1 MPNLAAAAMR
11 SRRLMRAP
19 IWLFR
24 ARLGFL
30 FRGRFV
36 LLEHRGRTSGKPR
49 YVVLETA
56 QRPDPSTVYIASGFG
71 PKAQWYQN
79 LLAEPRCRLSI
90 GRRHR
95 APALARPLDDEQAA
109 EVLTRYQKA
118 HPKAYDTLSGLVE
131 NLQGDGATVPIVELS
146 LRGRNA
152 GT

>member
-1 MPNLAAAAMR
+1 MPNIAASAMHTR
-11 SRRLMRAP
+11 WLMRAP

-36 LLEHRGRTSGKPR
+36 LLEHRGRTSGQPR
-49 YVVLETA
+49 YVVLETLE
-56 QRPDPSTVYIASGFG
+56 RPDPGTVYVASGFG

-95 APALARPLDDEQAA
+95 APAVARALGDDEAA
-109 EVLTRYQKA
+109 DVLTRYQRE
-118 HPKAYDTLSGLVE
+118 HPKAYGTLSGLIE
-131 NLQGDGATVPIVELS
+131 DLQGDNATVPIVEVS
-146 LRGRNA
+146 LRPS
-152 GT
+152 